1 MTLYWPSAKF
11 RDSTGNITKI
21 STSNGTFSLEEAQN
35 QLNIWRD
42 NYGMAVT
49 DFGLMFIA
57 VTDVIGLKGRMM
69 PNEICRRKCSAI

>member
-49 DFGLMFIA
+49 DFWI
-57 VTDVIGLKGRMM
+57 DVYSGSGCDRIEMEDE
-69 PNEICRRKCSAI
+69 NE